1 MFCRQEKS
9 ALRPPEDWGKSSPSP
24 LSLIAFNR
32 HIISYAIKGT
42 IAPKIY
48 LETERLACYNVK
60 TMAVDLANIWD
71 KILEHTKQEI
81 GERAFENWFAQT
93 RLASISEESLVIEVP
108 SNFFKD
114 WIYDHYRDVLNI
126 SILKTIGKVLPVR
139 FDIKEGAGLPPQK
152 PGIKTQAAS
161 SPAQKKA
168 FYLNPR
174 YTFEGFVVGSSNRFA
189 HAATLAIAESPA
201 KAYNP
206 LFIYGGVGLGKTHLM
221 QASCHYISETNKDLK
236 LFYTSS
242 ESFTNE
248 LISSIQNRTTAKFR
262 EKYRKVDV
270 LLIDDIHFIAGKEA
284 TQEEFFHTFN
294 ALYDAH
300 KQIVLSSDRSPKT
313 IPGLEARLVSRF
325 EWGLVTDVQLPDLE
339 TRIAILKKKAE
350 RNFITLPDDILYF
363 IAERIK
369 TNIRELE
376 GALIKVIAYASLENK
391 PISLGFVKDVL
402 QDVLL
407 EEGRKISVELIQ
419 KKVADYF
426 GLKVSEMKAKKRSKQ
441 VAYPRQVAM
450 YITREL
456 TSMTLPDIGE
466 HFGGRDHST
475 VIYAYE
481 KINNDLKKHPNVNN
495 LINRLMMEIK
505 S

>member
-1 MFCRQEKS
+1 MT
-9 ALRPPEDWGKSSPSP
+9 AD
-24 LSLIAFNR
+24 LS
-32 HIISYAIKGT
+32 
-42 IAPKIY
+42 
-48 LETERLACYNVK
+48 
-60 TMAVDLANIWD
+60 NIWD
-71 KILEHTKQEI
+71 KILEYTKQEI
-81 GERAFENWFAQT
+81 GERAFENWFTQT
-93 RLASISEESLVIEVP
+93 RLASITEEGLVIEVP

-114 WIYDHYRDVLNI
+114 WIYDHYRDILNI
-126 SILKTIGKVLPVR
+126 SILKTIGKVTAISFEVR
-139 FDIKEGAGLPPQK
+139 ESSKTKTIESATKISVPGRVIEKK
-152 PGIKTQAAS
+152 PL
-161 SPAQKKA
+161 
-168 FYLNPR
+168 YLNPK
-174 YTFEGFVVGSSNRFA
+174 YTFEGFVVGHSNRFA

-221 QASCHYISETNKDLK
+221 QAAGHYISDRHKNLK

-248 LISSIQNRTTAKFR
+248 LINAIQNRTTPKFR

-270 LLIDDIHFIAGKEA
+270 LLIDDVHFIAGKEA

-313 IPGLEARLVSRF
+313 IPGLEERLVSRF
-325 EWGLVTDVQLPDLE
+325 EWGLVTDVQPPDLE

-350 RNFITLPDDILYF
+350 KNSIVLPEDVMYF
-363 IAERIK
+363 IAESLK

-376 GALIKVIAYASLENK
+376 GALIKVIAYASLENQK
-391 PISLGFVKDVL
+391 ITLALTKDIL
-402 QDVLL
+402 KDTLF
-407 EEGRKISVELIQ
+407 EGEKKISIELIQ
-419 KKVADYF
+419 KKVAMYF
-426 GLKVSEMKAKKRSKQ
+426 DIRISDMKTKKKHKQ

-450 YITREL
+450 YLSREMTNL
-456 TSMTLPDIGE
+456 TLPNIGE

-475 VIYAYE
+475 VIHACD
-481 KINNDLKKHPNVNN
+481 KIHKDLNRHQNVKNM
-495 LINRLMMEIK
+495 INRLVLEIN

>member
-1 MFCRQEKS
+1 MC
-9 ALRPPEDWGKSSPSP
+9 G
-24 LSLIAFNR
+24 
-32 HIISYAIKGT
+32 
-42 IAPKIY
+42 
-48 LETERLACYNVK
+48 
-60 TMAVDLANIWD
+60 TMAVDLSNIWD

-93 RLASISEESLVIEVP
+93 RLSSITEESLVIDVP

-114 WIYDHYRDVLNI
+114 WIYDHYRDILNI
-126 SILKTIGKVLPVR
+126 SILKTTGKVLPIK
-139 FDIKEGAGLPPQK
+139 FEIKERSKTPGAATKTLAPEKHFQRK
-152 PGIKTQAAS
+152 P
-161 SPAQKKA
+161 

-221 QASCHYISETNKDLK
+221 QAACHYMSETHKNLK
-236 LFYTSS
+236 LFYTTS

-248 LISSIQNRTTAKFR
+248 LINGIQNRTTSKFR
-262 EKYRKVDV
+262 EKYRNVDV
-270 LLIDDIHFIAGKEA
+270 LLIDDIHFIAGKES

-313 IPGLEARLVSRF
+313 IPGLEERLISRF
-325 EWGLVTDVQLPDLE
+325 EWGLVTDVQPPDLE

-350 RNFITLPDDILYF
+350 RNSTTLPDDVMYF
-363 IAERIK
+363 IAERLK

-376 GALIKVIAYASLENK
+376 GALIKVIAYSTLENRA
-391 PISLGFVKDVL
+391 ITLDLVKDVL
-402 QDVLL
+402 KDVLF
-407 EEGRKISVELIQ
+407 EGQKKISIELIQ

-426 GLKVSEMKAKKRSKQ
+426 DIKISDMSAKKRHKQ

-450 YITREL
+450 YLSREL
-456 TSMTLPDIGE
+456 TNLTLPAIGE

-475 VIYAYE
+475 VIHACE
-481 KINNDLKKHPNVNN
+481 KILKDSKKNQNVKNM
-495 LINRLMMEIK
+495 LNRLMLEINC
-505 S
+505 